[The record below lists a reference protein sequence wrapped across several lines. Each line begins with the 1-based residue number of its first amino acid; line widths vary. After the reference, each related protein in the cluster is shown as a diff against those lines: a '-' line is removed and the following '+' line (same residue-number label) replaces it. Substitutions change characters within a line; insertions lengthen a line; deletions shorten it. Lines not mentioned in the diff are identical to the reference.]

1 MNIQLIILI
10 AILFTCLRTFMFIMN
25 SLDNNIKKTKDNIPK
40 VENNEIKSQ
49 EIKRNNNEIKKNNNE
64 IKSIEH
70 KNSII
75 PKNNEK
81 GQLIL
86 YSASWCGICNK
97 IKPNWMKAK
106 EKINKMYPNVEVL
119 NIDCTKNNNN
129 CYTLNKEKKEKLDGV
144 PTIVYRKNNNDIEY
158 KRNDSFIG
166 DRSENELVRFCSI
179 NI

>member
-10 AILFTCLRTFMFIMN
+10 AILFTCLRTLMFIIN
-25 SLDNNIKKTKDNIPK
+25 SLDNNINKTKENIPK
-40 VENNEIKSQ
+40 VENNKIKSR
-49 EIKRNNNEIKKNNNE
+49 EIEKNNNE
-64 IKSIEH
+64 IKSIEQ

-144 PTIVYRKNNNDIEY
+144 PTIVFRKNNNDIEY

-166 DRSENELVRFCSI
+166 DRSENELVRFCSV